1 MPKKLRVRQIE
12 DIAAGD
18 VYLQRDLKVTT
29 KVGEIKSFD
38 DGQNYATVSATKPGG
53 QKKTVQEAIEEIF
66 SKDANPKVTLPSITI
81 KPQFITDLDSG
92 DWTDLLKDL
101 YVEVGADVAVK
112 ASVVFSAGSYE
123 FGPDPTHCEMQ
134 DSSLFLKSNLND
146 EEMLPD
152 EGGIMGKRPI
162 DDGEILTVAGTAS
175 YSEGLTPSSQLGNPV
190 ADLKIAAGSA
200 SAMSHGLR
208 AFLKSFYGACPTS
221 FEDFRDGAV
230 ESDDFIAAVRALS
243 GNQRPLADGD
253 TFEMTAGNKTK
264 SFILAVPNDP
274 GREVSIT
281 AVLPDSLGAVV
292 NDFESYNH
300 FGMKDAAGRDTSIDY
315 TIFWWTPES
324 VEEGTRVR
332 ITVNI
337 A

>member
-38 DGQNYATVSATKPGG
+38 AGQNYATVSATKPGG

-66 SKDANPKVTLPSITI
+66 SKDANPKVTPPSITI
-81 KPQFITDLDSG
+81 RPQFCTDLESG
-92 DWTDLLKDL
+92 DWTDLLKEV
-101 YVEVGADVAVK
+101 YVEVGTEVALK
-112 ASVVFSAGSYE
+112 ASVVFNAGSYE
-123 FGPDPTHCEMQ
+123 FGPDPTHCEME
-134 DSSLFLKSNLND
+134 DCTLHLTSNMN
-146 EEMLPD
+146 EEKMEPD
-152 EGGIMGKRPI
+152 EAGIMGKRPI
-162 DDGEILTVAGTAS
+162 QDGEILTLAGTAT

-190 ADLKIAAGSA
+190 ADLKIAAGTA
-200 SAMSHGLR
+200 SARSHGLR
-208 AFLKSFYGACPTS
+208 AFLKSFYGACPTAV
-221 FEDFRDGAV
+221 EDFNQGNV

-243 GNQRPLADGD
+243 GNQSPLADGD
-253 TFEMTAGNKTK
+253 TFEMTAGNNTK
-264 SFILAVPNDP
+264 SFVLAVPNDP
-274 GREVSIT
+274 EHDIT
-281 AVLPDSLGAVV
+281 VTAMLPDSLGAVV

-300 FGMKDAAGRDTSIDY
+300 FGMKDASGKDTSIDY

-324 VEEGTRVR
+324 VAAGTRVR
-332 ITVNI
+332 VTVNI